1 MCMLIMQHAIYI
13 LAMSHVENKSHAHL
27 MTWLQQYGAAVAVTF
42 YDLLKVNY
50 ALSKWKG
57 VCVK

>member
-1 MCMLIMQHAIYI
+1 MCMLIMRHVMYI

-27 MTWLQQYGAAVAVTF
+27 MTWLQQYDAAVAVSF
-42 YDLLKVNY
+42 NDLVKVNY

-57 VCVK
+57 TYVK